1 MKVIIINGHG
11 GAGKDQF
18 ITYFTEYAGRDYVL
32 NISTV
37 DYIKK
42 VAIDLGWDKYKDD
55 LSRKYLSLLK
65 DMATYWGD
73 IPFYDVCHKT
83 NIFYDELL
91 SYGVE
96 QKGFVFIHCREPK
109 EIERLVESL
118 GIRYPTYSLLIR
130 RPTDKIY
137 GNHADDEV
145 ENYKYDYIINN
156 DSNLDDLNLKAKKF
170 YNMLTQE

>member
-1 MKVIIINGHG
+1 MQIFVINGHG

-42 VAIDLGWDKYKDD
+42 VAISLGWDKYKDD

-73 IPFYDVCHKT
+73 LPYQDVTYKT
-83 NIFYDELL
+83 NAFYLELQQ
-91 SYGVE
+91 YGVE
-96 QKGFVFIHCREPK
+96 NKGFVFIHCREPH
-109 EIERLVESL
+109 EIARLIDGL
-118 GIRYPTYSLLIR
+118 NIKYPTYSLLIR

-156 DSNLDDLNLKAKKF
+156 NTNLDDLNLKAKEF
-170 YNMLTQE
+170 YNMIKQE

>member
-1 MKVIIINGHG
+1 MTIIIINGHG

-18 ITYFTEYAGRDYVL
+18 INYFKEFAGASYVL

-37 DYIKK
+37 DYIKR
-42 VAIDLGWDKYKDD
+42 VALDLGWNYDKDD
-55 LSRKYLSLLK
+55 LSRRYLSELK

-73 IPFYDVCHKT
+73 IPYWDVTHKT
-83 NIFYDELL
+83 TTFYQDLEG
-91 SYGVE
+91 YGVE
-96 QKGFVFIHCREPK
+96 HRGFVFIHCREPN
-109 EIERLVESL
+109 EIKRLCNAFDNRFKTL
-118 GIRYPTYSLLIR
+118 ALLIR

-156 DSNLDDLNLKAKKF
+156 DSNLDDLKHKAEEF
-170 YNMLTQE
+170 YNIIK